1 MDREV
6 CHVYSYFNLD
16 LVNTVT
22 NDLVYH
28 DSVDE
33 YIRLVNKRFGGRID
47 RHRLVTVVNRN
58 SNHMIN
64 EDNIASIKDYTGKKA
79 I

>member
-22 NDLVYH
+22 SDLVYH

-33 YIRLVNKRFGGRID
+33 HIRLLNKRFGGI
-47 RHRLVTVVNRN
+47 TV
-58 SNHMIN
+58 S
-64 EDNIASIKDYTGKKA
+64 YTHLRA
-79 I
+79 HET

>member
-1 MDREV
+1 MEREV

-16 LVNTVT
+16 LVSTVT

-33 YIRLVNKRFGGRID
+33 YIRLLNKRFGSRID
-47 RHRLVTVVNRN
+47 RHRLITVVNRN

-64 EDNIASIKDYTGKKA
+64 EDNISSIKDFSRKKA
-79 I
+79 N